1 MQTAYNTKETEKKPS
16 DLQRHVMSIVNDIEQ
31 GITITKDNQHDFDSD
46 YDIGDTLNGWDY
58 LNDILDIEYYMS
70 SDRQTVLGARI
81 LVAFGGPNIWID
93 TRFERVEGY
102 WWGDKCIMTYHE
114 DTMNIGDCVADMWGC

>member
-1 MQTAYNTKETEKKPS
+1 MRTAYNTKETEKKPS
-16 DLQRHVMSIVNDIEQ
+16 DLQRHVMSIVDNIEQ
-31 GITITKDNQHDFDSD
+31 GITITEENQHDFDID
-46 YDIGDTLNGWDY
+46 GEIGDILNGWDY
-58 LNDILDIEYYMS
+58 LNDILDIEYYLS

-102 WWGDKCIMTYHE
+102 WWGDKCVMSYHN
-114 DTMNIGDCVADMWGC
+114 DAMNIGECVADMWSC